1 MDKLRPDAWHT
12 VTPRIVAG
20 DVAGLA
26 EFLRTVFDA
35 VGELRVGAPTEIRIG
50 DSVVMVSD
58 GGGVREA
65 MPAFLYVYV
74 EDADETYRR
83 AIAAGAE
90 SIERPANMPYGDRR
104 ATIRDPWANM
114 WQIATYRGSLNVG
127 SRVRYQMTAL
137 VGRLN

>member
-1 MDKLRPDAWHT
+1 MDKLRPDGWHT

-26 EFLRTVFDA
+26 GFLRTVFDA
-35 VGELRVGAPTEIRIG
+35 EGELRIGAPTEIRIG
-50 DSVVMVSD
+50 DSVVMISD

-74 EDADETYRR
+74 ENADETYRR

-90 SIERPANMPYGDRR
+90 SIETPANMPYGDRR

-114 WQIATYRGSLNVG
+114 WQIATYRGS
-127 SRVRYQMTAL
+127 
-137 VGRLN
+137 